1 MKILTP
7 TPPGQHLSI
16 LLNFEVKL
24 PTCSSVIITVQI
36 CQYTSCCWTAP
47 GLMLSTIAMLSL
59 SSKLW
64 NLNEVKMLSFRLD
77 IAVEFLF
84 Y

>member
-36 CQYTSCCWTAP
+36 CQYPSCFWAAP
-47 GLMLSTIAMLSL
+47 GLMLTTIAMLSL

-64 NLNEVKMLSFRLD
+64 NLNEVKMLTFRL
-77 IAVEFLF
+77 
-84 Y
+84 

>member
-7 TPPGQHLSI
+7 TPPKQHLSI

-24 PTCSSVIITVQI
+24 PTCSIVIIAVQI
-36 CQYTSCCWTAP
+36 CQYTSCHCTRLDAYN
-47 GLMLSTIAMLSL
+47 SHAETQF
-59 SSKLW
+59 SKLW
-64 NLNEVKMLSFRLD
+64 NLNEVKMLSFILSRLD
-77 IAVEFLF
+77 IAVLF

>member
-36 CQYTSCCWTAP
+36 CQYTSCHWTAP
-47 GLMLSTIAMLSL
+47 GLMLTTIAMLSP

>member
-7 TPPGQHLSI
+7 PPPRQRLSI

-24 PTCSSVIITVQI
+24 PTCSLVIITVQI
-36 CQYTSCCWTAP
+36 CQYTSCWTAT
-47 GLMLSTIAMLSL
+47 GLMLTIALLRL

-64 NLNEVKMLSFRLD
+64 NLNEVKMLSFILSRLD
-77 IAVEFLF
+77 IAVLF